1 MHNPVLFV
9 RHLFDEAHEL
19 HAVVEIM
26 LQPARVE
33 QFYQR
38 IFKLVAEYLADR
50 GDMYVVMFRNDY
62 LAAAVDAA
70 PRHNHV
76 GVYMKLLCFP
86 IGVQHGNHP
95 GFQAEL
101 VHHPVFQRVCRSPH
115 QNVQY
120 FFLVAL
126 HQVQQDMRQ
135 GHHNMAVRHSQ
146 QLFLHACRPFQR
158 ITPAT

>member
-1 MHNPVLFV
+1 MHV
-9 RHLFDEAHEL
+9 
-19 HAVVEIM
+19 IM
-26 LQPARVE
+26 
-33 QFYQR
+33 FGNGY
-38 IFKLVAEYLADR
+38 FT
-50 GDMYVVMFRNDY
+50 F
-62 LAAAVDAA
+62 AVDAA

-135 GHHNMAVRHSQ
+135 GHHNVAVRHSQ

-158 ITPAT
+158 ITPAA